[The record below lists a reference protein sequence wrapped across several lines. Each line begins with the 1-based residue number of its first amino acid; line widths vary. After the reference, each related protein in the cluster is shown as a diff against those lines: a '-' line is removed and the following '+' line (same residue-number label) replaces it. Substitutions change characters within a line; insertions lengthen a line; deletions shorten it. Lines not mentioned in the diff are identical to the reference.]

1 MTPLSLSS
9 LLNECIEKN
18 DDFGTAYALL
28 RSVWN
33 KHANSNIQNELS
45 RYEEKDK
52 KRRAKALV
60 GNWIVDPDLP
70 PRRVWDLYSN
80 RVVPSWITDG
90 LSMAQPISHAW
101 VDEKDRVD
109 VWTSI
114 NRKEWPVPIPKGASL
129 ELIRIEMLNLGVQ
142 YTWLDVVCLRQKGG
156 LQEDLRVEEW
166 KLDVPTIGY
175 VYKWATVVIYLSGL
189 GQPLS
194 LKDGSLTV
202 ISVGFDV
209 HGQSKRLDQTESL
222 LEIHQMDP
230 CMPEQ

>member
-1 MTPLSLSS
+1 MMILAQLMP
-9 LLNECIEKN
+9 I
-18 DDFGTAYALL
+18 L

-52 KRRAKALV
+52 KWRAKALV

-101 VDEKDRVD
+101 VDEKDHVD

-114 NRKEWPVPIPKGASL
+114 TGRSGQCQSQRVPV
-129 ELIRIEMLNLGVQ
+129 LNS
-142 YTWLDVVCLRQKGG
+142 
-156 LQEDLRVEEW
+156 
-166 KLDVPTIGY
+166 
-175 VYKWATVVIYLSGL
+175 SGL
-189 GQPLS
+189 
-194 LKDGSLTV
+194 
-202 ISVGFDV
+202 
-209 HGQSKRLDQTESL
+209 R
-222 LEIHQMDP
+222 
-230 CMPEQ
+230 C